1 MQQRSSMASHR
12 IPRGMLKISWSMTA
26 NHCCLALAG
35 TLNRDLAASLP
46 GLLEH
51 LAARSDGILVDL
63 GDLAEIDEAGIS
75 ALTRCM
81 EICRARQVPMS
92 TSGIKGAVRHSIH
105 ASGHA
110 GRPPFARG

>member
-1 MQQRSSMASHR
+1 MREPSGLTSHQ

-35 TLNRDLAASLP
+35 TLNRDLAGSLP
-46 GLLEH
+46 GLLEQ
-51 LAARSDGILVDL
+51 LAARSDGILIDL

-81 EICRARQVPMS
+81 EVCRARQVPMS

-105 ASGHA
+105 ASGCA
-110 GRPPFARG
+110 GRPPFARA